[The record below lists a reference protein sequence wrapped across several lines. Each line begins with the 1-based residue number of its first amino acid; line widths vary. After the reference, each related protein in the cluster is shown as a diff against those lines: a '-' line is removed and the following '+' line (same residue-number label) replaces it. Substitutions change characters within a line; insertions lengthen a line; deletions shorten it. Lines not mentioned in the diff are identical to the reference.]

1 MHKLTKAFLYDMI
14 IQGDKMKNPLLQDK
28 QIISLRID
36 KETLDKIDR
45 EAEKEERDRSKQ
57 IIYMLKKYFEI
68 KEKLNP

>member
-1 MHKLTKAFLYDMI
+1 MHKLTKVFLYDMI
-14 IQGDKMKNPLLQDK
+14 IQGDKMKNPLLQDN